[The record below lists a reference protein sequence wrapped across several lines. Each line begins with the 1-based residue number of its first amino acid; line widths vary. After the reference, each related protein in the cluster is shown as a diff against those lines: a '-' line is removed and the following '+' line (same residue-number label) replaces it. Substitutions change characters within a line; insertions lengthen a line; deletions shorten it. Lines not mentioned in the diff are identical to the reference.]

1 MSDEA
6 PSGPHEQGERRWPM
20 ALAVL
25 VTAALQ
31 FVFPASFRSIPAPV
45 YVAVLLAF
53 LVVLVVGDPG
63 RIDRDKPWLHRTTS
77 VMIGIITVANM
88 GAAIRLVQGI
98 IDGEAFT
105 EAGELLAIGA
115 TVWVI
120 NVIAFALWF
129 WDLDRGGAVARAT
142 GQGLRTRAFVFPEE
156 GLPEHADDPWRPQFV
171 DYLTLSFSTATA
183 FSPTDVSAVKG
194 WSKLLM
200 MAEAMTS
207 LTVALLV
214 LARAINTLP
223 T

>member
-1 MSDEA
+1 
-6 PSGPHEQGERRWPM
+6 M

-31 FVFPASFRSIPAPV
+31 FVFPASFRSIPPLV
-45 YVAVLLAF
+45 YVVVLLAF

-63 RIDRDKPWLHRTTS
+63 RIDEDKPWLHRTTS
-77 VMIGIITVANM
+77 VMIGIITITNM

-98 IDGEAFT
+98 IVGESFT
-105 EAGELLAIGA
+105 EAGDCSPSAPPCG
-115 TVWVI
+115 WS

-142 GQGLRTRAFVFPEE
+142 GRGLRTRAFVFPEE
-156 GLPEHADDPWRPQFV
+156 ALPEHEDDGWRPQFV
-171 DYLTLSFSTATA
+171 DYLMLSFSTATA
-183 FSPTDVSAVKG
+183 FSPTDVSAVKA
-194 WSKLLM
+194 WSKLLLI
-200 MAEAMTS
+200 AEAMTS

-223 T
+223 RLTTG

>member
-1 MSDEA
+1 
-6 PSGPHEQGERRWPM
+6 M

-31 FVFPASFRSIPAPV
+31 FVFPASFRSIPPLA
-45 YVAVLLAF
+45 YVVVLLAF

-63 RIDRDKPWLHRTTS
+63 RIDEDKPWLHRTTS
-77 VMIGIITVANM
+77 VMIGIITVTNM

-98 IDGEAFT
+98 IVGESFT
-105 EAGELLAIGA
+105 EAGELLAIGV
-115 TVWVI
+115 TVWVV

-142 GQGLRTRAFVFPEE
+142 GRGLRTRAFVFPEE
-156 GLPEHADDPWRPQFV
+156 DLPEHADHGWRPQFV

-183 FSPTDVSAVKG
+183 FSPTDVSAVKA
-194 WSKLLM
+194 WSKLLL

-223 T
+223 S

>member
-1 MSDEA
+1 VSDGA
-6 PSGPHEQGERRWPM
+6 PSSPNDQGERRWPM

-25 VTAALQ
+25 ITAALQ
-31 FVFPASFRSIPAPV
+31 FVFPASFRSIPPVV
-45 YVAVLLAF
+45 YVVVLLAF

-63 RIDRDKPWLHRTTS
+63 RIDEDKPWLHRTTS
-77 VMIGIITVANM
+77 VMIGIITLANV
-88 GAAIRLVQGI
+88 GAAIRLVHGI
-98 IDGEAFT
+98 IAGESFT

-115 TVWVI
+115 TVWVV

-142 GQGLRTRAFVFPEE
+142 GHGLRTRAFVFPEE
-156 GLPEHADDPWRPQFV
+156 GLPEHADDGWCPTFV
-171 DYLTLSFSTATA
+171 DYLALSFSTATA
-183 FSPTDVSAVKG
+183 FSPTDVSAVKR

-200 MAEAMTS
+200 MAESATS
-207 LTVALLV
+207 LAVALLV